1 MTTGRSLLITGAGGF
16 IGSHLAEAA
25 LNAGWNTTLLL
36 RYSSHG
42 GIGNLSDL
50 SPSLLARARIVHGD
64 ITDSRQIERLCVGM
78 DSVIHLAAL
87 IGIPYSYDAPESYVA
102 TNVSG
107 TLNLLEAA
115 RKAAVGRTV
124 VVSTSEVYGNAQAE
138 RIDETHPVNA
148 QSPYAATKIAAEAL
162 ARAWSA
168 SFGLHVSVVRPF
180 NTYGPRQSQR
190 AVIPTIIAQALLGGT
205 IRLGS
210 VWPIRDF
217 TYVTDTAQALL
228 VAAGDETMTVGP
240 YNLGTGHS
248 VSVGT
253 LVEEVGRLLG
263 KTLSVTTD
271 DARIRPAA
279 SEVDRL
285 TADNRLFCR
294 STGWTPVVGLTEG
307 LARTLAH
314 IRQTGLPGPPA
325 YRV

>member
-1 MTTGRSLLITGAGGF
+1 MTSGRSILITGAGGF

-36 RYSSHG
+36 RYTSHG
-42 GIGNLSDL
+42 GIGNLSDV

-64 ITDSRQIERLCVGM
+64 ITDARQIERLCAGM
-78 DSVIHLAAL
+78 DSVVHLAAL

-102 TNVSG
+102 ANVSG
-107 TLNLLEAA
+107 TMNVLEAA
-115 RKAAVGRTV
+115 RRAAVARTV
-124 VVSTSEVYGNAQAE
+124 VVSTSEVYGNARAE
-138 RIDETHPVNA
+138 RIDENHPVNA

-162 ARAWSA
+162 ARAWVA
-168 SFGLHVSVVRPF
+168 SFGLTVTIIRPF

-210 VWPIRDF
+210 LWPLRDF
-217 TYVTDTAQALL
+217 TYVTDTVRALL
-228 VAAGDETMTVGP
+228 VAAGDDTLSVGP
-240 YNLGTGHS
+240 YNLGTGQS
-248 VSVGT
+248 VSIGT

-263 KTLSVTTD
+263 KTLSVAAD

-294 STGWTPVVGLTEG
+294 ATGWAPGVGLTEG
-307 LARTLAH
+307 LSRTLAH
-314 IRQTGLPGPPA
+314 IRQTGLPGLPA